1 MSDGGHTIV
10 LMDKSGGL
18 GPQAVANGDVS
29 TALSVATIFAQTF
42 GEAAPD
48 ASLCQAD
55 SPTAAVREQI
65 LATMLQL
72 DAVTYS
78 SSTYILQ
85 AR

>member
-1 MSDGGHTIV
+1 M
-10 LMDKSGGL
+10 
-18 GPQAVANGDVS
+18 ANGDVS

-85 AR
+85 ARLNLPPSKRTAGCPSRLLP